1 MLKEFDFK
9 YLIFQF
15 LNLYIIIPAH
25 NEEDSIA
32 LTLESLVNQT
42 LLPKKVVVVN
52 DNSTD
57 NTQHIVETFT
67 SKYPWITLINSNSSS
82 EHLPGTKIINAFYKG
97 FETLDDSYDVICKY
111 DADLIFPNNYLES
124 IVFLFNKDT
133 KIGVAGGLLYI
144 KINNKWVYETIASKS
159 HVRGPIKAYRKAC
172 FEKIGGLK
180 KSIGWDTVDVL
191 LAQYNGWEIKTDK
204 NLKVKHLKPTG
215 KNYAENTKYLQ
226 GEALYKMRYGFL
238 LSFLSALKLA
248 CKKKS
253 FALFKDY
260 IFGYLKASIEKFDF
274 IITED
279 EGKFIRKLRW
289 KNIQNKFVQKPKMN

>member
-124 IVFLFNKDT
+124 IVFIFNKDT

-159 HVRGPIKAYRKAC
+159 HVRGPIKAYRKGC

-191 LAQYNGWEIKTDK
+191 LAQYYGWKVQTNKE
-204 NLKVKHLKPTG
+204 LPVKHLKPTG
-215 KNYAENTKYLQ
+215 ANYSMASKYLQ
-226 GEALYKMRYGFL
+226 GEALYKMRYGFS

-248 CKKKS
+248 YKKKS
-253 FALFKDY
+253 FKLFKY
-260 IFGYLKASIEKFDF
+260 YMSGYFKARKNKVEYLVNA
-274 IITED
+274 EQ
-279 EGKFIRKLRW
+279 GNFIRKLRW
-289 KNIQNKFVQKPKMN
+289 QGIKNKRGLN